1 MAKQNT
7 VHRSEF
13 PHAKIRTWLNRGKII
28 CVVGYGLSSEA
39 RSPHY
44 YDIQKGVWS
53 SLTASSRINPF
64 EYSKDYQ
71 IVMNWFNW
79 RRGGTNIRQPSKPF
93 VALKEL
99 QQLFGISIVTQS
111 VDGLAHAN
119 GVENVFELYGNVHQ
133 VKCQQGHDFPDW
145 SSVLTENETAKCSV
159 CGSNLYPDVQM
170 FSWNSKT
177 AICDAVID
185 KIKHAKLLL
194 KIGADDD
201 LAPFINLKQSDIAH
215 LPVIEIMESGIQMHE
230 GNASFKISMADIDEE
245 IKHLTG
251 NSQFAASPKSYE
263 AAISN
268 FITLYQQREQDSDHE

>member
-53 SLTASSRINPF
+53 SLPASSRINPF

-79 RRGGTNIRQPSKPF
+79 RRGGINIRQPSKPF
-93 VALKEL
+93 VALMEL

-145 SSVLTENETAKCSV
+145 SSALDGNEEAKCSV

-177 AICDAVID
+177 AIFDAVID

-201 LAPFINLKQSDIAH
+201 LAPFNGLQHRDLAH
-215 LPVIEIMESGIQMHE
+215 LPIIEIMESGFLLHE
-230 GNASFKISMADIDEE
+230 GDASFKVSMADIEAE
-245 IKHLTG
+245 IQQLTG
-251 NSQFAASPKSYE
+251 GNNLAAGPRNYGS
-263 AAISN
+263 AIRN
-268 FITLYQQREQDSDHE
+268 FMALYLRRKRDSDHE